1 MMDQQQTNQLT
12 NKQEKLHFQIMFC
25 LCLGS
30 IVLTLNSHQSQF
42 MHKSITTLSE
52 NKYLLKFQPH
62 ISKQDQ
68 CKFKATAYRLFY
80 KTTLYFTESINR
92 LYNFSHCYLFFQLI
106 ILCFSGIPKKTP
118 VISWSILYLCRL
130 RLLKPNNFTD
140 LLSNL
145 DGTAAY
151 SLLVPACCL

>member
-68 CKFKATAYRLFY
+68 CKFKINLQLQPIDF
-80 KTTLYFTESINR
+80 SIR
-92 LYNFSHCYLFFQLI
+92 QPCTSH
-106 ILCFSGIPKKTP
+106 
-118 VISWSILYLCRL
+118 
-130 RLLKPNNFTD
+130 
-140 LLSNL
+140 
-145 DGTAAY
+145 
-151 SLLVPACCL
+151 